1 MSTSNPGIS
10 IADCAGMGETRRWLS
25 LESALVDEMR
35 AGPTAALLAR
45 TAAVFMVA
53 RQFPKRHPTD
63 RARDFDLAVAP
74 FQQCLS
80 GLAAEN
86 VVSRVTQF
94 ASALGAIEG
103 LVKRKLKSDEGI
115 RPLSAASKFVW
126 VAAPEIGI
134 IYDRLAR
141 TYLGHLGYR
150 VPIGHYGAFVAAFLS
165 ELPKHE
171 DELSAVARQLDS
183 EAAAKPWMKR
193 KLFDLWL
200 YSNGKAARTRHP
212 H

>member
-1 MSTSNPGIS
+1 MSTSKSEIS
-10 IADCAGMGETRRWLS
+10 IADCAEMEKTQRWLS
-25 LESALVDEMR
+25 RESALVDEMR
-35 AGPTAALLAR
+35 AGPSAALLAR
-45 TAAVFMVA
+45 TAAVFLVA

-74 FQQCLS
+74 FQKCLS
-80 GLAAEN
+80 GLTAEN

-126 VAAPEIGI
+126 VGAPEMGI
-134 IYDRLAR
+134 IYDSLAR
-141 TYLGHLGYR
+141 TYLGHLGHR
-150 VPIGHYGAFVAAFLS
+150 VPTGDYRLFVAAFLS

-171 DELSAVARQLDS
+171 GELSAVVQQLGP

-200 YSNGKAARTRHP
+200 
-212 H
+212 